1 MKVNKYVLV
10 CLVIVVV
17 FAVYLTFFAG
27 AKKKIASVAAPL
39 DPQKA
44 VAPQQTEM
52 KAKEARVAAV
62 QSNMQWERDPFTLP
76 TFLLVKKESEKQA
89 EKQRAPLKLTAIMEG
104 RKGRV
109 AIVDNE
115 VVAKGDVIAGERV
128 VDIGKDSVTLAQDG
142 SRRVIALQEPK

>member
-1 MKVNKYVLV
+1 MKVNKYVLI

-17 FAVYLTFFAG
+17 VSIYLTFFTG
-27 AKKKIASVAAPL
+27 AKKKIAVVAAPAE
-39 DPQKA
+39 PPK
-44 VAPQQTEM
+44 VAAQQDVR
-52 KAKEARVAAV
+52 AKEERVQAV

-76 TFLLVKKESEKQA
+76 AFLLVKKESEKQA

-115 VVAKGDVIAGERV
+115 VVTKGDLIAGERV
-128 VDIGKDSVTLAQDG
+128 VDIGKDSVTLSQDG